1 MSSQDYRRFQAL
13 SSLYRV
19 SPVTSSLFNTLP
31 EPPRQNKGTRLP
43 TIQPTSPDKGAISQT
58 TPANRSAFYAVAPA
72 HTHASVIASSGSS
85 STTTESL
92 SELTSHSSRDSLAIT
107 HVSGGD
113 TTPQKQAR
121 SNRRKSSKSNARWSR
136 GGGSSDDTRPDR
148 TPPTSQPSDAA
159 LNAAQSPTP
168 TYKQR
173 QPHTANRNPAAKQGR
188 LMATTFGS
196 PSGDSR
202 RGVASPRP
210 KGRGMKSISLVYCR
224 ELTGQQK
231 RRIHFAAMS
240 PSTGIAGTRTVSAGH
255 RTCRT
260 L

>member
-1 MSSQDYRRFQAL
+1 MSSLDYRHLHAL
-13 SSLYRV
+13 SMPYSVSSVTYSL
-19 SPVTSSLFNTLP
+19 SNTHSEAP
-31 EPPRQNKGTRLP
+31 HQDKGARLP

-58 TPANRSAFYAVAPA
+58 TSANRSAFYSIAPA

-85 STTTESL
+85 TTTASESL
-92 SELTSHSSRDSLAIT
+92 SELTSHSSRDSLPIT
-107 HVSGGD
+107 HTAGGD

-168 TYKQR
+168 TSKQR
-173 QPHTANRNPAAKQGR
+173 QPHTANKNPAVKQGR

-210 KGRGMKSISLVYCR
+210 KGRGMEWVPLGYC
-224 ELTGQQK
+224 
-231 RRIHFAAMS
+231 IV
-240 PSTGIAGTRTVSAGH
+240 VS
-255 RTCRT
+255 
-260 L
+260 